1 MKNRQNL
8 PPFTRSSLA
17 VSFCL
22 LPFLRSHAEDHVDYR
37 YEDYAEDNGRI
48 HIRTHGVFFESDLKP
63 WLSLKGNY
71 IYDGISGATPTGT
84 PPPAGETLGRQVT
97 IEDIR
102 RAGFIE
108 PKIKIGNHSFSPQL
122 SYSLESD
129 YKSLGTAFSHSIE
142 FNDKNTTVT
151 WGVGHSFDH
160 ILPNDGQAT
169 PESPEI
175 TTPLSKNSTD
185 FLIGFTQLLG
195 QKTVVGMNLT
205 IGYSEGYLSDPYK
218 RVLFQDFP
226 YFGGAYTGFPENRP
240 NHKQR
245 EVVYLSLQHAFP
257 TLKSAFEGSYRFHHD
272 DWGINANTL
281 TAQWHQKIGQRLTLS
296 PILRYHTQTRADFYA
311 PSFPGDPTDPT
322 FVPNIPELYSADYRL
337 SELESWT
344 YGTSLSLRVHDRVT
358 IELGYK
364 RYQMFGTDDKTDAGQ
379 YPSANIVTLGFNL
392 WF

>member
-1 MKNRQNL
+1 
-8 PPFTRSSLA
+8 
-17 VSFCL
+17 
-22 LPFLRSHAEDHVDYR
+22 
-37 YEDYAEDNGRI
+37 
-48 HIRTHGVFFESDLKP
+48 
-63 WLSLKGNY
+63 
-71 IYDGISGATPTGT
+71 
-84 PPPAGETLGRQVT
+84 
-97 IEDIR
+97 
-102 RAGFIE
+102 
-108 PKIKIGNHSFSPQL
+108 
-122 SYSLESD
+122 
-129 YKSLGTAFSHSIE
+129 SLGTAFSHSIE

-160 ILPNDGQAT
+160 ILPNDGQRT
-169 PESPEI
+169 PESPQI

-195 QKTVVGMNLT
+195 QKTIVGINLT

-218 RVLFQDFP
+218 RVLFQDYPFP
-226 YFGGAYTGFPENRP
+226 SSEFAENRP

-311 PSFPGDPTDPT
+311 PSFPGDPSDPT

-344 YGTSLSLRVHDRVT
+344 YGTSLSLRAHDRVT

>member
-8 PPFTRSSLA
+8 PRFTRSSLA

-22 LPFLRSHAEDHVDYR
+22 LPFLRSQAEDHVDYR

-71 IYDGISGATPTGT
+71 IYDGISGATPTGIPPT
-84 PPPAGETLGRQVT
+84 PGETLGREVT

-160 ILPNDGQAT
+160 ILPNDGQRT

-218 RVLFQDFP
+218 RVLFQSVKESWERGD
-226 YFGGAYTGFPENRP
+226 YTGFAENRP

-311 PSFPGDPTDPT
+311 PSFPGDPYEKTDM
-322 FVPNIPELYSADYRL
+322 PELYSADYRL

-364 RYQMFGTDDKTDAGQ
+364 RYEMFGTDDKTDASQ

>member
-8 PPFTRSSLA
+8 PRFTRSSLA

-218 RVLFQDFP
+218 LVEKNVEVVPGIFLRRTFS
-226 YFGGAYTGFPENRP
+226 ENRP
-240 NHKQR
+240 DRRTRWIDGIH
-245 EVVYLSLQHAFP
+245 F
-257 TLKSAFEGSYRFHHD
+257 FEPPEE
-272 DWGINANTL
+272 L
-281 TAQWHQKIGQRLTLS
+281 V
-296 PILRYHTQTRADFYA
+296 RAM
-311 PSFPGDPTDPT
+311 S
-322 FVPNIPELYSADYRL
+322 
-337 SELESWT
+337 
-344 YGTSLSLRVHDRVT
+344 
-358 IELGYK
+358 
-364 RYQMFGTDDKTDAGQ
+364 
-379 YPSANIVTLGFNL
+379 
-392 WF
+392 